1 MKESVMIGLQLPD
14 LKTATAHIFTRPS
27 LDYFLLKEA
36 VIVTSNTFTI
46 DGAVKRDYFSE
57 EELETLRDPEW
68 MEWKL
73 LRPVCFSLIK
83 GKRLPLSFQ
92 IALALSR
99 DNIDRL
105 VRQNQISFRTE
116 EIGGLY
122 LNFRYEKKALT
133 AISATSL
140 KTFSMDKSL
149 EQLWDDTVKKL
160 FCQLEIPFEQ

>member
-1 MKESVMIGLQLPD
+1 MIGLRLPD
-14 LKTATAHIFTRPS
+14 LKTATAHIFTRSS

-46 DGAVKRDYFSE
+46 DGAVKKDYFSE
-57 EELETLRDPEW
+57 DELEGMRDAEW
-68 MEWKL
+68 LEWKQ

-83 GKRLPLSFQ
+83 GKKLPLSFQ
-92 IALALSR
+92 IALALSK
-99 DNIDRL
+99 DNIERL
-105 VRQNQISFRTE
+105 VLQNQTAFRTE

-122 LNFRYEKKALT
+122 LNFRYEKKMLT

-160 FCQLEIPFEQ
+160 FHQLEIPFEE

>member
-1 MKESVMIGLQLPD
+1 MIGLQLPD

-46 DGAVKRDYFSE
+46 EGAIKKDYFSE
-57 EELETLRDPEW
+57 EELEALRDPEW

-105 VRQNQISFRTE
+105 VRQNQVSFRTE

-122 LNFRYEKKALT
+122 LNFRYEKKMLT

-160 FCQLEIPFEQ
+160 FSQLEIPFEQ

>member
-1 MKESVMIGLQLPD
+1 M
-14 LKTATAHIFTRPS
+14 
-27 LDYFLLKEA
+27 
-36 VIVTSNTFTI
+36 
-46 DGAVKRDYFSE
+46 
-57 EELETLRDPEW
+57 
-68 MEWKL
+68 
-73 LRPVCFSLIK
+73 RPVCFSLIK
-83 GKRLPLSFQ
+83 GKKLPLSFQ

-105 VRQNQISFRTE
+105 IRQNQVPFRME

-122 LNFRYEKKALT
+122 LNFRYEKKVLT

-160 FCQLEIPFEQ
+160 LHQLEIPFEE

>member
-1 MKESVMIGLQLPD
+1 MIGLRLPD

-36 VIVTSNTFTI
+36 VVVTSNVFTI
-46 DGAVKRDYFSE
+46 DGAVKKDYFSQ
-57 EELETLRDPEW
+57 EELEGLRDPEW

-73 LRPVCFSLIK
+73 LRPACFSLIK
-83 GKRLPLSFQ
+83 GKKLPLSFQ

-99 DNIDRL
+99 DNVDRL
-105 VRQNQISFRTE
+105 IRQNQVSFRPE

-122 LNFRYEKKALT
+122 LNFRYEKKTLT

-149 EQLWDDTVKKL
+149 EQLWDDTVKTL
-160 FCQLEIPFEQ
+160 LRQLEIPFEE

>member
-1 MKESVMIGLQLPD
+1 MIGLQLPD

-36 VIVTSNTFTI
+36 IIVTSNTYTI
-46 DGAVKRDYFSE
+46 DGAVKKDYFSE
-57 EELETLRDPEW
+57 EELEGLRDPEW

-83 GKRLPLSFQ
+83 GSRLPLSFQ

-105 VRQNQISFRTE
+105 VGQNRISFRTE

-122 LNFRYEKKALT
+122 LNFRYEKKVLT

-149 EQLWDDTVKKL
+149 EILWDDTVKKL
-160 FCQLEIPFEQ
+160 LHQLEIPFEE

>member
-1 MKESVMIGLQLPD
+1 MIGLRLPD
-14 LKTATAHIFTRPS
+14 LKTATTHIFTKTS
-27 LDYFLLKEA
+27 FDYFLLKEA
-36 VIVTSNTFTI
+36 VITTSNTVTI
-46 DGAVKRDYFSE
+46 DGAVKKDYFSQ
-57 EELETLRDPEW
+57 EELEMLRDSDY

-73 LRPVCFSLIK
+73 IRPICFSLIK
-83 GKRLPLSFQ
+83 GKKLPLSFQ
-92 IALALSR
+92 LALSLSR

-105 VRQNQISFRTE
+105 IKQNQTSFRTE

-122 LNFRYEKKALT
+122 LNFRYEKKALS

-160 FCQLEIPFEQ
+160 FHQLEIPFE